1 MSKVLVDEETKKRV
15 IEKRKAGV
23 SMRII
28 SKEDHLSFTTIS
40 KIWNEKEGQ
49 KDPIAEKSVTS
60 RAFFLFEQNRSLVDV
75 TLELD
80 LIQQKQKKF
89 MSYLRL
95 KGLDKIARYIQSVE
109 NHISSFLDFV
119 ITCEEYTPESQKL
132 VEVFNLQKV
141 IKGLEYERLGKVMA
155 IESLQR
161 KINKLKQDEE
171 TTKKNI
177 QDLKQEEY
185 NRWHIYYLET
195 GNTIRIS
202 NILSNKRGI
211 RGQLF

>member
-1 MSKVLVDEETKKRV
+1 MSKVSVDEETKKRV

-119 ITCEEYTPESQKL
+119 IACEEYTPESQKL

>member
-1 MSKVLVDEETKKRV
+1 
-15 IEKRKAGV
+15 
-23 SMRII
+23 
-28 SKEDHLSFTTIS
+28 
-40 KIWNEKEGQ
+40 
-49 KDPIAEKSVTS
+49 
-60 RAFFLFEQNRSLVDV
+60 
-75 TLELD
+75 
-80 LIQQKQKKF
+80 
-89 MSYLRL
+89 
-95 KGLDKIARYIQSVE
+95 
-109 NHISSFLDFV
+109 
-119 ITCEEYTPESQKL
+119 
-132 VEVFNLQKV
+132 
-141 IKGLEYERLGKVMA
+141 MA

-211 RGQLF
+211 RG

>member
-1 MSKVLVDEETKKRV
+1 
-15 IEKRKAGV
+15 
-23 SMRII
+23 
-28 SKEDHLSFTTIS
+28 
-40 KIWNEKEGQ
+40 
-49 KDPIAEKSVTS
+49 
-60 RAFFLFEQNRSLVDV
+60 
-75 TLELD
+75 
-80 LIQQKQKKF
+80 

-119 ITCEEYTPESQKL
+119 IACEEYTPESQKL

-141 IKGLEYERLGKVMA
+141 IKGLEYERIGKVMA

-185 NRWHIYYLET
+185 NRWHIHYLET

-211 RGQLF
+211 RG

>member
-141 IKGLEYERLGKVMA
+141 IKGLEYERIGKVMA

>member
-1 MSKVLVDEETKKRV
+1 
-15 IEKRKAGV
+15 
-23 SMRII
+23 
-28 SKEDHLSFTTIS
+28 
-40 KIWNEKEGQ
+40 
-49 KDPIAEKSVTS
+49 
-60 RAFFLFEQNRSLVDV
+60 
-75 TLELD
+75 
-80 LIQQKQKKF
+80 

-211 RGQLF
+211 RG

>member
-1 MSKVLVDEETKKRV
+1 MSKVSVDEETKKRV

-119 ITCEEYTPESQKL
+119 IACEEYTPESQKL

-185 NRWHIYYLET
+185 NRWHIHYLET

-211 RGQLF
+211 RG

>member
-211 RGQLF
+211 RG

>member
-1 MSKVLVDEETKKRV
+1 MSKVSVDEETKKRV

-119 ITCEEYTPESQKL
+119 IACEEYTPESQKL

-211 RGQLF
+211 RG

>member
-119 ITCEEYTPESQKL
+119 IACEEYTPESQKL

-211 RGQLF
+211 RG

>member
-1 MSKVLVDEETKKRV
+1 MSKVSVDEETKKRV

-119 ITCEEYTPESQKL
+119 IACEEYTPESQKL

-185 NRWHIYYLET
+185 NRWHIHYLET

>member
-1 MSKVLVDEETKKRV
+1 MSKVSVDEETKKRV

-80 LIQQKQKKF
+80 LNPTEAEKIHE
-89 MSYLRL
+89 SYLRL

-119 ITCEEYTPESQKL
+119 IACEEYTPESQKL
-132 VEVFNLQKV
+132 VEVFKLQKV
-141 IKGLEYERLGKVMA
+141 IKGLEYERLGKVMV

-185 NRWHIYYLET
+185 NRWHSLFGNGQYY
-195 GNTIRIS
+195 S
-202 NILSNKRGI
+202 N
-211 RGQLF
+211 

>member
-1 MSKVLVDEETKKRV
+1 MSKVSVDEETKKRV

-119 ITCEEYTPESQKL
+119 IACEEYTPESQKL

-141 IKGLEYERLGKVMA
+141 IKGLEYERIGKVMA

-211 RGQLF
+211 RG